1 MSVRFTRRALVQL
14 DEILETIAVDEPR
27 AAAGFAHRIEAL
39 TALLERHP
47 EMGRTTDLG
56 SVRVFSTRPYP
67 YLLFYR
73 AASSSGDGIIVL
85 RIRHMARKED
95 WHRGR

>member
-14 DEILETIAVDEPR
+14 GEILETIAADEPR
-27 AAAGFAHRIEAL
+27 AAAGFAHRIE
-39 TALLERHP
+39 TMTTLLARHP
-47 EMGRTTDLG
+47 EMGRATDLG

-73 AASSSGDGIIVL
+73 AASSGEEIIVL

-95 WHRGR
+95 WRRGR